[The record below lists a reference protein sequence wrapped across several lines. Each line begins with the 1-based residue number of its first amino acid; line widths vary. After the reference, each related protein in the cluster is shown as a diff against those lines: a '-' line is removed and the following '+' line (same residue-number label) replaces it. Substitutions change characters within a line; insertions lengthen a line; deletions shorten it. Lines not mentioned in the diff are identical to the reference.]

1 MDNIRFGNSDAT
13 MEEVLAAAE
22 AANAR
27 EFVERLPEAYD
38 TKVGEGGVQ
47 LSGGQKQRIA
57 IARAIIKNPKVKAR
71 AQDVERM
78 WQSAA
83 VCEASIGSMQQWSM
97 GGRRSARMTSAFHCG
112 HKLSKSHLIPPPHP
126 DL

>member
-83 VCEASIGSMQQWSM
+83 VFEDSIGSRSMRGRLMKMQ
-97 GGRRSARMTSAFHCG
+97 RAPILFTKFDY
-112 HKLSKSHLIPPPHP
+112 LSF
-126 DL
+126 